1 MTVMYITTI
10 MDIVKE
16 GTKEKPEFPHKIKED
31 HTMGT
36 IELDSKIKELRE
48 LRRMAEEL
56 QAEIDGITDTIKA
69 EMTARNVDTLT
80 GADWKATWKPVT
92 SSRIDTAAIKKELPD
107 IAARYTKASVSRR
120 FVLA

>member
-1 MTVMYITTI
+1 
-10 MDIVKE
+10 
-16 GTKEKPEFPHKIKED
+16 
-31 HTMGT
+31 MGT

-80 GADWKATWKPVT
+80 GADWKATWKEVT
-92 SSRIDTAAIKKELPD
+92 SNRLDSIALKKELPD
-107 IAARYTKASVSRR
+107 IAARYTKASTSRR

>member
-1 MTVMYITTI
+1 
-10 MDIVKE
+10 
-16 GTKEKPEFPHKIKED
+16 
-31 HTMGT
+31 MGT

-69 EMTARNVDTLT
+69 EMTARNVDTLI
-80 GADWKATWKPVT
+80 GADWKATWKEVT
-92 SSRIDTAAIKKELPD
+92 SNRLDSAALKKELPD

-120 FVLA
+120 FTLA